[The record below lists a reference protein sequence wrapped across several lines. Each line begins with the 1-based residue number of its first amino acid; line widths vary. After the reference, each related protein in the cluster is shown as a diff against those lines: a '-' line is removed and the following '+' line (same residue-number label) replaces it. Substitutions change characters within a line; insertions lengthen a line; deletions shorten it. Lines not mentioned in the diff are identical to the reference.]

1 MFKKDLLLI
10 AVGIG
15 IGTAWFAPDIFTNTE
30 TAGLIILITMSVY
43 FAVDYVQEKLKAIRE
58 KRESLSLTAKR
69 VDLSGRHNKVVDIR
83 VKRQSRAVV
92 LPAYKIM
99 D

>member
-1 MFKKDLLLI
+1 MFKKDLMLTGVG
-10 AVGIG
+10 VGIAA
-15 IGTAWFAPDIFTNTE
+15 AWFAPDIFTNTE
-30 TAGLIILITMSVY
+30 TAGLIILITMSIY
-43 FAVDYVQEKLKAIRE
+43 WSVDYVQEKLKAIRE